1 MVQIF
6 VPTLTTSQVCPWAH
20 PDPSYHSCSRM
31 MWGWSTLKKQK
42 TDQKEE
48 VWQGSFV
55 KCMELTGFYWPRS
68 FPTWITPSESR
79 EVIGRTYKEWGNF
92 IPETRWKTFPS
103 REERKKQNALCEGD
117 VNRCATPPS
126 KACTSPIKHI
136 TSASKLGVSTHQLKF
151 FLIPPQNPQTFQHQQ
166 HGQQPL
172 SYWTPPPNKI
182 RHQPPAASEVSRFF
196 LPPFV
201 VVGLSTAAS
210 CRKVVTLTVG
220 VTSVFQGLSGRW
232 RASIQLMTKLNLSIW
247 AVLLQYQFSPTCIHH
262 PLPSWIRRPNVIQP
276 FWKCDEYTYG
286 FSHHN
291 DSDLPCIKAKKGYA
305 SNSSMDI
312 FGSSNRRWEG

>member
-126 KACTSPIKHI
+126 KACTSPINTSPRLPSSGFPHI
-136 TSASKLGVSTHQLKF
+136 NSSF
-151 FLIPPQNPQTFQHQQ
+151 FWFHPKILRPFNTNNTANSRCPIGRPPQTK
-166 HGQQPL
+166 
-172 SYWTPPPNKI
+172 SAI
-182 RHQPPAASEVSRFF
+182 SHQPHRKFRVFF
-196 LPPFV
+196 CLH
-201 VVGLSTAAS
+201 L
-210 CRKVVTLTVG
+210 LW
-220 VTSVFQGLSGRW
+220 SVFRQQRHAGKWWHLQLEWPLYSKDCPAGDEHQYNWWRTEFVDLSCPP
-232 RASIQLMTKLNLSIW
+232 SISI
-247 AVLLQYQFSPTCIHH
+247 FPTCIHH